1 MGALLDWLLG
11 PRDWSVI
18 MDDRGAEWATQRWCP
33 APGDRLVR
41 SNLRQ
46 GGAQRLALRLRQK
59 REDTPE
65 RLI

>member
-1 MGALLDWLLG
+1 MGALLDKLFG

-41 SNLRQ
+41 SNLRE
-46 GGAQRLALRLRQK
+46 GAAKTLARDLRQQ
-59 REDTPE
+59 REDTPQ
-65 RLI
+65 RVI